1 MKNLKLKP
9 IALLLSLML
18 LSQLSTAQYPK
29 RIING
34 DTLVVMT
41 QGQAININKTFN
53 NLKSDSKRIK
63 FRSDSIS
70 IMLNKER
77 RNFSDSLKSAQNAYI
92 LSKEENKILKD
103 TQESLRVGMF
113 AQEISIVTFMFTVV
127 MLIKITT
134 GR

>member
-1 MKNLKLKP
+1 
-9 IALLLSLML
+9 
-18 LSQLSTAQYPK
+18 
-29 RIING
+29 
-34 DTLVVMT
+34 MT

-63 FRSDSIS
+63 LRSDSLS

-92 LSKEENKILKD
+92 LSKEENKMLKD
-103 TQESLRVGMF
+103 TQKSLRVGMF